1 MAEVFLKKT
10 EYVARTVREWGDLFS
25 EVVRPGDR
33 VLIKPNLGGGNEP
46 RTGMTAHPEVI
57 EEVVAMVVDTGAG
70 DVAIAEDPSSRRPA
84 SEVFEDFDLYGI
96 ARRFGARVVDL
107 SECGYE
113 AVDPPGGLVEG
124 LEISREVLACDRLI
138 GVTTLKTHHQC
149 RLTGALKNMFSN
161 VPSGLRREFHR
172 RDLEKAI
179 VAINSVRSPD
189 LTIVDGAVG
198 AEGMAPVEKRPV
210 EMGVALA
217 GRDPVAVDTVMALL
231 MGFDPRKVRTL
242 FFAGRAGLGTCRPE
256 EISVIGDP
264 LEVCSR
270 RFMDPIESMAEHLKG
285 HVEVEKDV
293 RETGYSG
300 IVATALGYIAFR
312 EKGGERLSGLRIAAG
327 DHPGYRLEGRTV
339 SVGDFRF
346 EMEGGPFWSVPQVVE
361 LLREVMR

>member
-10 EYVARTVREWGDLFS
+10 EYVARTIREWGELFS

-33 VLIKPNLGGGNEP
+33 VLVKPNLGGGNDP

-57 EEVVAMVVDTGAG
+57 EEVVSMAVDVGAG
-70 DVAIAEDPSSRRPA
+70 DVAVAEDPSSRRPV

-113 AVDPPGGLVEG
+113 AVDPPGGLVER

-149 RLTGALKNMFSN
+149 RLSGALKNMFSN

-210 EMGVALA
+210 EMGMALA
-217 GRDPVAVDTVMALL
+217 GRGPVAVDTIMALL

-242 FFAGRAGLGTCRPE
+242 FFAGVAGLGTYRPE
-256 EISVIGDP
+256 EISVVGDP
-264 LEVCSR
+264 LEACSR
-270 RFMDPIESMAEHLKG
+270 RFMDPMESMAEHLKG
-285 HVEVEKDV
+285 RVEVEKDV

-300 IVATALGYIAFR
+300 IVATALGHIAFR

-346 EMEGGPFWSVPQVVE
+346 EMEGGPSGPSPRWWSF
-361 LLREVMR
+361 